1 MLDLVTEPLGFPF
14 MQRAL
19 IAGLAIAAVCA
30 VSGVFVVQRG
40 LAFLGDGLAHAA
52 FGGIGIG
59 LFLGASVEHAVWIA
73 IPFTAAIALGI
84 GFILRRTQLRGDV
97 ATGVFFAF
105 SFALGVLFL
114 GLRRA
119 TDRPV
124 DVESLLFGSML
135 GVTPQVL
142 AVVVAVSIAALA
154 LTLILWSR
162 LAYAVFDPE
171 LAAISGVP
179 VAVLEYLLLAQ
190 TAVVVVVAVKTVGV
204 VLVSSFVVIPA
215 ATARLV
221 GSGLARVTALAFLI
235 GTLGAAI
242 GLVAAYHLD
251 TPAAATIILIHSA
264 CFAVALIA
272 GRVRGR

>member
-1 MLDLVTEPLGFPF
+1 MRFLTEPLAYEF

-19 IAGLAIAAVCA
+19 LAGIAVAAVCA
-30 VSGVFVVQRG
+30 VIGVFVVQRG

-52 FGGIGIG
+52 FGGIAIG
-59 LFLGASVEHAVWIA
+59 LFLGASVERAVWIA

-97 ATGVFFAF
+97 ATGVFFSFA
-105 SFALGVLFL
+105 FALGVLFL
-114 GLRRA
+114 GLRS
-119 TDRPV
+119 THDRPV
-124 DVESLLFGSML
+124 QVEHLLFGNML
-135 GVTPQVL
+135 SVTPTVLYVVITVAVL
-142 AVVVAVSIAALA
+142 ACV
-154 LTLILWSR
+154 LTLALWSR
-162 LAYAVFDPE
+162 LAYAIFDPE

-179 VAVLEYLLLAQ
+179 VALLEYLLLAE

-221 GSGLARVTALAFLI
+221 APTLGKATVTALVI
-235 GTLGAAI
+235 SMVGAAI
-242 GLVAAYHLD
+242 GLILSYHLD

-264 CFAVALIA
+264 GFAAAFAWSHL
-272 GRVRGR
+272 RR

>member
-1 MLDLVTEPLGFPF
+1 MMDLLTEPFSYEF

-19 IAGLAIAAVCA
+19 MAGLAVSAVCA
-30 VSGVFVVQRG
+30 VIGVFVVQRG

-52 FGGIGIG
+52 FGGIAIG
-59 LFLGASVEHAVWIA
+59 LYMGASVERAVWIA
-73 IPFTAAIALGI
+73 IPFTAMIALGI
-84 GFILRRTQLRGDV
+84 GFVLRRTQLRGDV
-97 ATGVFFAF
+97 ATGVFFSF

-114 GLRRA
+114 GLRTA
-119 TDRPV
+119 TDRQV

-135 GVTPQVL
+135 
-142 AVVVAVSIAALA
+142 AVSPEVLKVVLLVSALA
-154 LTLILWSR
+154 LTLTFVLWSR
-162 LAYAVFDPE
+162 FAYAIFDAE

-221 GSGLARVTALAFLI
+221 ATTLIRATIGALVI
-235 GTLGAAI
+235 GMLGAVL
-242 GLVAAYHLD
+242 GLIVSYHFD
-251 TPAAATIILIHSA
+251 TPTAATIILIHSA
-264 CFAVALIA
+264 GFALALLFS
-272 GRVRGR
+272 RLRR

>member
-1 MLDLVTEPLGFPF
+1 MGLLTEPLAYEF

-19 IAGLAIAAVCA
+19 LAGVAVAAVCA
-30 VSGVFVVQRG
+30 VIGVFIVQRG

-52 FGGIGIG
+52 FGGIAIG
-59 LFLGASVEHAVWIA
+59 LYLGASVENAVWIA
-73 IPFTAAIALGI
+73 IPFTAMIAIGI
-84 GFILRRTQLRGDV
+84 GFVLRRTQLRGDV
-97 ATGVFFAF
+97 ATGVFFSF

-114 GLRRA
+114 GLRTA
-119 TDRPV
+119 KDRPV
-124 DVESLLFGSML
+124 QIEHLLFGNML
-135 GVTPQVL
+135 AVTPEVL
-142 AVVVAVSIAALA
+142 TVVTTVAILALA

-162 LAYAVFDPE
+162 LAYAIFDPE

-179 VAVLEYLLLAQ
+179 VAILEYLLLAQ

-221 GSGLARVTALAFLI
+221 GQTLGRATFLALFI
-235 GTLGAAI
+235 GTAGAAV
-242 GLVAAYHLD
+242 GLIASYHLD

-264 CFAVALIA
+264 GFALALVYS
-272 GRVRGR
+272 RVRR

>member
-1 MLDLVTEPLGFPF
+1 MLDLLTEPLGLQF

-30 VSGVFVVQRG
+30 VIGVFVVQRG

-52 FGGIGIG
+52 FGGIAIG

-73 IPFTAAIALGI
+73 IPFTAAIAIGI
-84 GFILRRTQLRGDV
+84 GFILRHTQLRGDV
-97 ATGVFFAF
+97 AIGVFFSF

-114 GLRRA
+114 RLRKA
-119 TDRPV
+119 TDRQV
-124 DVESLLFGSML
+124 DIESLLFGSML
-135 GVTPQVL
+135 GVSPQVL
-142 AVVVAVSIAALA
+142 TVLVAVSVVAIL
-154 LTLILWSR
+154 LTLLLWSR
-162 LAYAVFDPE
+162 FAYAIFDPE

-190 TAVVVVVAVKTVGV
+190 TAVVVVVAAKTVGV

-221 GSGLARVTALAFLI
+221 GSTLARVTALACLI
-235 GTLGAAI
+235 GTLGAAV
-242 GLVAAYHLD
+242 GLIASYHLD
-251 TPAAATIILIHSA
+251 TPSSATIILLHCA
-264 CFAVALIA
+264 CFAVALIVT
-272 GRVRGR
+272 RRRGR